1 MDRQSRHRRWRI
13 RRRSAAARSTL
24 EKAVLL
30 FEFFPLFVALV
41 GAVAVIFLFMKDRRA
56 RANNEPE
63 DPIAQRKEPSPDD
76 EGGPGLRPSMRA

>member
-1 MDRQSRHRRWRI
+1 M
-13 RRRSAAARSTL
+13 
-24 EKAVLL
+24 LL

-56 RANNEPE
+56 RAANEPE
-63 DPIAQRKEPSPDD
+63 DPIARRKAVSKDDD

>member
-1 MDRQSRHRRWRI
+1 
-13 RRRSAAARSTL
+13 
-24 EKAVLL
+24 VLL

-56 RANNEPE
+56 RRANEPD
-63 DPIAQRKEPSPDD
+63 DPIAKRREPSADDD